1 MRLRCPGHALNR
13 IGRQTLYKKEKIG
26 TYIGDTHSLT
36 YDLQSKTRAIMKE
49 EKAIMLLRWQRVI
62 TTDDMGENK
71 VDNLW
76 LSHHQIIGNIATGNT
91 T

>member
-1 MRLRCPGHALNR
+1 
-13 IGRQTLYKKEKIG
+13 
-26 TYIGDTHSLT
+26 
-36 YDLQSKTRAIMKE
+36 MKE

-76 LSHHQIIGNIATGNT
+76 LSHHQIIEEHRYWQHH
-91 T
+91 

>member
-1 MRLRCPGHALNR
+1 
-13 IGRQTLYKKEKIG
+13 
-26 TYIGDTHSLT
+26 
-36 YDLQSKTRAIMKE
+36 MKE

-62 TTDDMGENK
+62 TTDDKGENK

-76 LSHHQIIGNIATGNT
+76 LSHHQIIVNIATGNT